1 MALKARRPAGQ
12 PQRVLSRTSRRMSQG
27 LSNGVTKPLAAVTK
41 GREYEVTKEE
51 WDEAIS
57 DALF

>member
-1 MALKARRPAGQ
+1 MRVSKRR
-12 PQRVLSRTSRRMSQG
+12 LSK
-27 LSNGVTKPLAAVTK
+27 VTKPLAYR
-41 GREYEVTKEE
+41 REYEVTKEE